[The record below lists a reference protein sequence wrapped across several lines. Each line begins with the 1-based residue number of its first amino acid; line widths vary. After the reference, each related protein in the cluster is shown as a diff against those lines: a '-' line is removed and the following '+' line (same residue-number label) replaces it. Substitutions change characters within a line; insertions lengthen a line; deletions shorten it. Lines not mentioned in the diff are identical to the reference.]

1 MEQRIEKLERQ
12 CRWYRNLFILAGL
25 MLVGGQAA
33 IAAGSAAEGEFVYMI
48 NCITCHNEDPSK
60 KGSIGPEIKG
70 SSKALVS
77 ARVLYGKYPKGYK
90 PKRATKIMKPKPYLK
105 GDIDDLAAFLK

>member
-1 MEQRIEKLERQ
+1 MRLM
-12 CRWYRNLFILAGL
+12 ILTLMTALL

-33 IAAGSAAEGEFVYMI
+33 IAAGSAAEGEFIYMM
-48 NCITCHNEDPSK
+48 NCIICHNEDPSK
-60 KGSIGPEIKG
+60 PGGMGPEIKG

-77 ARVLYGKYPKGYK
+77 ARVLYAKYPKGYK
-90 PKRATKIMKPKPYLK
+90 PKRATKFMKPLPHLK